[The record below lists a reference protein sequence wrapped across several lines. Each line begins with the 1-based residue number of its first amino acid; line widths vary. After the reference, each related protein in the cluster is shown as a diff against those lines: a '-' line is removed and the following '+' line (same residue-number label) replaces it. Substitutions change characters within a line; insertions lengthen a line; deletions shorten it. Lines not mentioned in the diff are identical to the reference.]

1 MYSFFKAFVK
11 NRVQFLWNN
20 SNFPYFYVLFLN
32 RQMKFVMS
40 ATTSPICHFDN
51 GKTHV
56 ESHTFYYSNF
66 SLFYN
71 NSKIIMCKQSFVTV
85 CIRSKKHKLHIDD
98 MLTVHKAIR
107 KKRPVLPS
115 FEEPTEPEE
124 LLSEKSSEE
133 TFSLWRS

>member
-1 MYSFFKAFVK
+1 MKIV
-11 NRVQFLWNN
+11 FL
-20 SNFPYFYVLFLN
+20 
-32 RQMKFVMS
+32 
-40 ATTSPICHFDN
+40 TTTPSICHLDN
-51 GKTHV
+51 GKTHK
-56 ESHTFYYSNF
+56 ESHAFYFSNF

-98 MLTVHKAIR
+98 MMTVHTAIR

-124 LLSEKSSEE
+124 PLYEKSSEKA
-133 TFSLWRS
+133 FSL